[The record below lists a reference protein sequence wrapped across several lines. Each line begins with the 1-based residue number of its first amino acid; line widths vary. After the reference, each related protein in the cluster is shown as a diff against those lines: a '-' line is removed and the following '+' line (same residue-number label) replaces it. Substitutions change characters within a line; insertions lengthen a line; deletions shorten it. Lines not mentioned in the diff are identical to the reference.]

1 MRGHLNQSNIPLCGY
16 PTKNGPCNMPKDH
29 QARFHRHRIYNRVE
43 WILRVERSDF
53 ELRGAGINELNAAI
67 AKSRVVGSRLL
78 IEVVCA

>member
-1 MRGHLNQSNIPLCGY
+1 
-16 PTKNGPCNMPKDH
+16 MPKDH